1 MELRWKRL
9 IDIPLEIPKE
19 YIQPPPVDWAM
30 IKQRNQT
37 LLEGLRKMLPE
48 DSSSIEMD
56 LLGQN
61 LRADRDYGCN
71 KRPLRLLSLGAS
83 YNCERRPSS

>member
-1 MELRWKRL
+1 
-9 IDIPLEIPKE
+9 
-19 YIQPPPVDWAM
+19 M

-48 DSSSIEMD
+48 GSSSVEMD

-71 KRPLRLLSLGAS
+71 KRPLRLLSLGAP
-83 YNCERRPSS
+83 YNFEHRLTS